1 MIEGLHF
8 DSRSSAARPAT
19 LQRRGD
25 GQWMLECAGQQI
37 VFAPEAAR
45 ISDRIGSIPR
55 RIFLPED
62 GGEFETRD
70 NDGVDSLLASSS
82 RPGSSGLV
90 HHLERRWGVVLAS
103 LVGVV
108 LACVVLVQ
116 YGLPTAAR
124 WAASAIPASADR
136 VIGRQSLQ
144 ILDAGFLDES
154 RLDPQRQAQLATLF
168 ARMTADIDDEHEYR
182 LEIRDSKALGAN
194 AFALPS
200 GIVLV
205 TDDIVALAGSDE
217 ELMAVLAHEIG
228 HVRGR
233 HALRQMIQAAGISV
247 IAVVLLGDVSSVS
260 ALASSAPV
268 LLQAKNSREF
278 EREADVFAR
287 DWLRRQGIPPRR
299 FDDMLCRLVAKA
311 GGDAVGIDKF
321 LASHPPVSE
330 RAECNLK
337 EVK

>member
-1 MIEGLHF
+1 ME
-8 DSRSSAARPAT
+8 RSVGAEHDPHLAKSIRDVRRLRACRLECRAIAHELDPEKETRPADVADNGMT
-19 LQRRGD
+19 VHERPKGVEQPPSD
-25 GQWMLECAGQQI
+25 PEC
-37 VFAPEAAR
+37 VR
-45 ISDRIGSIPR
+45 
-55 RIFLPED
+55 L
-62 GGEFETRD
+62 
-70 NDGVDSLLASSS
+70 
-82 RPGSSGLV
+82 
-90 HHLERRWGVVLAS
+90 
-103 LVGVV
+103 
-108 LACVVLVQ
+108 
-116 YGLPTAAR
+116 
-124 WAASAIPASADR
+124 
-136 VIGRQSLQ
+136 
-144 ILDAGFLDES
+144 FLDES

-182 LEIRDSKALGAN
+182 LEMRDSKALGAN

>member
-1 MIEGLHF
+1 MVEGQYF
-8 DSRSSAARPAT
+8 DARSSAARPAT
-19 LQRRGD
+19 LRRRED
-25 GQWMLECAGQQI
+25 GQWVLDCAGQEI
-37 VFAPEAAR
+37 VFEPEAAR

-55 RIFLPED
+55 RIFLP
-62 GGEFETRD
+62 GTGEFETRD
-70 NDGVDSLLASSS
+70 NSGVDTLLANSSLQ
-82 RPGSSGLV
+82 GNSGLV
-90 HHLERRWGVVLAS
+90 HGLERRWGIVLAS

-108 LACVVLVQ
+108 LACVGLVQ

-124 WAASAIPASADR
+124 WAANVIPASADR
-136 VIGRQSLQ
+136 VIGEQSLQ

-168 ARMTADIDDEHEYR
+168 ARMTAGIDDEHEYS
-182 LEIRDSKALGAN
+182 LEVRDSRTLGAN

-200 GIVLV
+200 GIVMV
-205 TDDIVALAGSDE
+205 TDDLVQLAGNDE
-217 ELMAVLAHEIG
+217 ELMSVLAHEIG

-233 HALRQMIQAAGISV
+233 HALRQMIQAAGLSV

-278 EREADVFAR
+278 EREADTFAR
-287 DWLRRQGIPPRR
+287 DWLQRQGIPPRR
-299 FDDMLCRLVAKA
+299 FDDMLCRLVKEA
-311 GGDAVGIDKF
+311 GGDAAGIDKY

-330 RAECNLK
+330 RADCKQK
-337 EVK
+337 EAK